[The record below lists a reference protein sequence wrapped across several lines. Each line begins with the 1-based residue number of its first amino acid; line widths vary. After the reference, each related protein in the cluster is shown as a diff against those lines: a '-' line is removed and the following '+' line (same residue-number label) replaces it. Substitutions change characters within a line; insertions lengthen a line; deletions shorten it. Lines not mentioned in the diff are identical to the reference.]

1 MRSTRTTDARKAEA
15 YRVHV
20 IESSFS
26 LHVTGTMFAIVAPVV
41 NKLRNPGFMTLFDAL
56 PWVDFREVFAV
67 TSYVL
72 LLCLTHARSAYVQ
85 KYELACETLNWLGM
99 LGRCTTARHK
109 SELPWGVIRLGSVV
123 ASAVGARYERRKQWR
138 MTCVRLA
145 CAGVID
151 AHLKKKH
158 HAQYSD
164 VPMRGLLVHEMV
176 EGAFYAVLCLG
187 TQFWLERI
195 DLRNF
200 EETW

>member
-1 MRSTRTTDARKAEA
+1 
-15 YRVHV
+15 
-20 IESSFS
+20 
-26 LHVTGTMFAIVAPVV
+26 
-41 NKLRNPGFMTLFDAL
+41 
-56 PWVDFREVFAV
+56 
-67 TSYVL
+67 
-72 LLCLTHARSAYVQ
+72 
-85 KYELACETLNWLGM
+85 
-99 LGRCTTARHK
+99 
-109 SELPWGVIRLGSVV
+109 VIRLGSVV
-123 ASAVGARYERRKQWR
+123 TSAVGARYERRKQWR

-187 TQFWLERI
+187 KQFWLERI

>member
-1 MRSTRTTDARKAEA
+1 MRATQTTRVLDTRKAEA

-99 LGRCTTARHK
+99 LGR
-109 SELPWGVIRLGSVV
+109 
-123 ASAVGARYERRKQWR
+123 
-138 MTCVRLA
+138 
-145 CAGVID
+145 
-151 AHLKKKH
+151 
-158 HAQYSD
+158 
-164 VPMRGLLVHEMV
+164 
-176 EGAFYAVLCLG
+176 
-187 TQFWLERI
+187 
-195 DLRNF
+195 
-200 EETW
+200 

>member
-1 MRSTRTTDARKAEA
+1 
-15 YRVHV
+15 
-20 IESSFS
+20 
-26 LHVTGTMFAIVAPVV
+26 
-41 NKLRNPGFMTLFDAL
+41 
-56 PWVDFREVFAV
+56 
-67 TSYVL
+67 
-72 LLCLTHARSAYVQ
+72 
-85 KYELACETLNWLGM
+85 
-99 LGRCTTARHK
+99 
-109 SELPWGVIRLGSVV
+109 
-123 ASAVGARYERRKQWR
+123 

-187 TQFWLERI
+187 KQFWLERI

-200 EETW
+200 EETWRNANEQTVPWPSSPRRDSR